1 MSSAHTPGPKRL
13 TEDWS
18 GSHFNKD
25 TFISIALSTP
35 FKRAHTH
42 RQAVHVCAG
51 SGFIFSVVSMLSSLT
66 LSPSVSTQSEAAW
79 EAHTIPRRAATP
91 LIRPGTGGGGGG
103 VAMTASLHLLCTS

>member
-1 MSSAHTPGPKRL
+1 M
-13 TEDWS
+13 
-18 GSHFNKD
+18 
-25 TFISIALSTP
+25 
-35 FKRAHTH
+35 
-42 RQAVHVCAG
+42 CAG